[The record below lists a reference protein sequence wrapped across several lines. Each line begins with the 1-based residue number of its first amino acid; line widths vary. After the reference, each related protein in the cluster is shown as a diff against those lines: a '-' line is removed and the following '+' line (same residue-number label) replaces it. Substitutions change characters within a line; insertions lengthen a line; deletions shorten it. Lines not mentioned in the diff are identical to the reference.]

1 VQFFHFQQVGALDF
15 GRLIDN
21 YEVVVAFYGD
31 HASRVL
37 DDYLY
42 YAKTSPEEAQTAQS
56 RIRLFPSPSKSL
68 TFILVCL
75 YF

>member
-15 GRLIDN
+15 GRLNDN
-21 YEVVVAFYGD
+21 YEVVVGFYGD
-31 HASRVL
+31 QASRVHE
-37 DDYLY
+37 DYLN

-56 RIRLFPSPSKSL
+56 RIRVFPSPSKSL
-68 TFILVCL
+68 AFILGCL